1 MQNSSNE
8 NLDQFNKK
16 VDIKL
21 IKRLMK
27 YARKYYVLLGIC
39 IVLILLSTI
48 VDLTRPYLMKVAI
61 DDYINGQAKVMVIS
75 DDNIGEKGVY
85 FKEKYYIRKDSIEQY
100 EVEGLEEGQ
109 LLNYQGSHYL
119 IDGIINSDDKV
130 GEIEKINEKS
140 VTITFEN
147 DKTVNGMILS
157 QEEYK
162 EFRKGDVKGLR
173 FITIIFALL
182 LFGGFLFTYL
192 QAYMLNYVG
201 QKVVYKIRK
210 DLFKHV
216 QKLSLSF
223 FDKTPVGKIVTRL
236 TNDMFNINEMFTSV
250 IISFL
255 KDFAIIVGTIVFMML
270 INFKLALISL
280 STLPIIILISILF
293 RRKAR
298 NAHRDV
304 KKKLSII
311 NSTLNENINGMGI
324 IQSFQLQDSFY
335 NEFDKVNTD
344 HKKANL
350 RELFVFAVFRP
361 SIDFLFSLT
370 LAILIWFGGRG
381 LIDGVIEF
389 GVLFAFIEY
398 IQQLFRPIFDLSE
411 KFNILQSAMASS
423 ERVFALLDTEVD
435 IKDSPDS
442 KVIQE
447 IKGEI
452 EFKNVWFK
460 YDKDWV
466 LRDVSFKINK
476 GDSVAFVGA
485 TGSGKSTIINLISRM
500 YDIQEGE
507 ILIDGVNIK
516 NLDKNSLRERISTV
530 LQDVFMFSGDI
541 KENIRLHDETISIE
555 EVKEAA
561 EYVNADVFIK
571 KLNEGYDEEVVE
583 RGATLS
589 TGQRQLISFARALAF
604 KPDVLVL
611 DEATSNIDTETE
623 VLIQDAINKIIE
635 DKTTIVVAHRLSTIK
650 HCNKIIVLHKG
661 KIREMGRHE
670 ELIEQGGIYH
680 KLYSLQYKESE
691 I

>member
-1 MQNSSNE
+1 MQNKTNE

-16 VDIKL
+16 VDLKL

-27 YARKYYVLLGIC
+27 FARKYYVLLGIC
-39 IVLILLSTI
+39 IVLVVLSSI

-61 DDYINGQAKVMVIS
+61 DDYINGQQKVMVVS
-75 DDNIGEKGVY
+75 DDEIGEKGVY
-85 FKEKYYIRKDSIEQY
+85 FKEKYYVRKDSIDQEY
-100 EVEGLEEGQ
+100 AEGLEESQ
-109 LLNYQGSHYL
+109 LLNYEGNNYL
-119 IDGIINSDDKV
+119 IDGVIKSDDKV
-130 GEIEKINEKS
+130 EEIEKINETS
-140 VTITFEN
+140 VAVTFEN
-147 DKTVNGMILS
+147 DKSVNGIILT
-157 QEEYK
+157 QDEYK
-162 EFRKGDVKGLR
+162 QFRKGDVKGLR
-173 FITIIFALL
+173 FITIIFASLL
-182 LFGGFLFTYL
+182 LGGFLFTYL
-192 QAYMLNYVG
+192 QAYILNYVG
-201 QKVVYKIRK
+201 QKVIYNIRE

-236 TNDMFNINEMFTSV
+236 TNDMFNINQMFTSV

-255 KDFAIIVGTIVFMML
+255 KDIAIIVGTIVFMML

-280 STLPIIILISILF
+280 STLPIIILVSILF
-293 RRKAR
+293 RNKSRK
-298 NAHRDV
+298 AHRDV
-304 KKKLSII
+304 KKKLGII
-311 NSTLNENINGMGI
+311 NATLNENINGIGI
-324 IQSFQLQDSFY
+324 IQSFQLQENFY
-335 NEFDKVNTD
+335 NEFDEVNTE

-350 RELFVFAVFRP
+350 RELFVYAVFRP

-370 LAILIWFGGRG
+370 LAILLWFGGRG

-398 IQQLFRPIFDLSE
+398 LQQLFRPIFDLSE

-435 IKDSPDS
+435 IKNSPDS
-442 KVIQE
+442 KVIEE

-516 NLDKNSLRERISTV
+516 NLDKNSIRERISTV

-541 KENIRLHDETISIE
+541 KENIRLHDETISLE
-555 EVKEAA
+555 EIKEAS

-670 ELIEQGGIYH
+670 ELIEKGGIYH
-680 KLYSLQYKESE
+680 KLYSLQYKESA

>member
-1 MQNSSNE
+1 MQNNTNE

-27 YARKYYVLLGIC
+27 FARKFYGLLGIC
-39 IVLILLSTI
+39 ILLVVLSTI

-61 DDYINGQAKVMVIS
+61 DDYINGQSKVMVIS
-75 DDNIGEKGVY
+75 DNNVGDKGVY
-85 FKEKYYIRKDSIEQY
+85 FKGKFYIRKDYIEKADLDNY
-100 EVEGLEEGQ
+100 KESQ
-109 LLNYQGSHYL
+109 LLNHEGKHYL
-119 IDGIINSDDKV
+119 VDGAIKSDEKVKRIEDK
-130 GEIEKINEKS
+130 NETS
-140 VTITFEN
+140 VAVIFEN
-147 DKTVNGMILS
+147 ERTVNGILLN

-162 EFRKGDVKGLR
+162 KFRSGDVTGLR
-173 FITIIFALL
+173 FITIIFAVL
-182 LFGGFLFTYL
+182 LFCGFIFTYI
-192 QAYMLNYVG
+192 QAYILNYVG
-201 QKVVYKIRK
+201 QKVIYNIRE

-236 TNDMFNINEMFTSV
+236 TNDMFNINQMFTSV

-255 KDFAIIVGTIVFMML
+255 KDIAIILGTIVFMMI
-270 INFKLALISL
+270 INVKLALISL
-280 STLPIIILISILF
+280 STLPIIILVSILF
-293 RRKAR
+293 RNKAR

-304 KKKLSII
+304 KKKLGVI
-311 NSTLNENINGMGI
+311 NATLNENINGMGI
-324 IQSFQLQDSFY
+324 IQSFQLQDDFY
-335 NEFDKVNTD
+335 NEFDKVNTE

-350 RELFVFAVFRP
+350 KELFVYAVFRP

-370 LAILIWFGGRG
+370 LAILLWFGGKG
-381 LIDGVIEF
+381 LINGIIEF

-423 ERVFALLDTEVD
+423 ERVFALLDTEVE
-435 IKDSPDS
+435 IKNSPDS
-442 KVIQE
+442 TVVEE

-516 NLDKNSLRERISTV
+516 NLDKNSIRERISTV

-541 KENIRLHDETISIE
+541 KENIRLNDDRISVE
-555 EVKEAA
+555 EIKEAS
-561 EYVNADVFIK
+561 EYVNADVFIN
-571 KLNEGYDEEVVE
+571 KLNKGYDEEVVE

-611 DEATSNIDTETE
+611 DEATANIDTETE

-680 KLYSLQYKESE
+680 KLYSLQYKESAM
-691 I
+691 